1 MEQFTSSSELVAIV
15 GSLTPFLTAFA
26 GAVIGAGAALFGI
39 WTQDR
44 FQRRREATE
53 YIRSIRLKPIDDL
66 SQAIAGGEQI
76 LAQFDLI
83 RGNFRAVERLTRDGI
98 TPSEMELNIPMTMIK
113 EFNVAVR
120 RAGISL
126 DAMDAPEDV
135 KTTLV
140 KLPFVIHQF
149 SVLNTEA
156 LRTQSF
162 QAAVEQMNEP
172 AQEVGNLLID
182 LKRHNL
188 QLQENLAGKAD

>member
-83 RGNFRAVERLTRDGI
+83 RGNFRARLTATLNSLIMVIGIFNSISDGVI
-98 TPSEMELNIPMTMIK
+98 PS
-113 EFNVAVR
+113 
-120 RAGISL
+120 
-126 DAMDAPEDV
+126 
-135 KTTLV
+135 LV
-140 KLPFVIHQF
+140 SRSTARKLPLMRSI
-149 SVLNTEA
+149 
-156 LRTQSF
+156 
-162 QAAVEQMNEP
+162 
-172 AQEVGNLLID
+172 
-182 LKRHNL
+182 
-188 QLQENLAGKAD
+188 